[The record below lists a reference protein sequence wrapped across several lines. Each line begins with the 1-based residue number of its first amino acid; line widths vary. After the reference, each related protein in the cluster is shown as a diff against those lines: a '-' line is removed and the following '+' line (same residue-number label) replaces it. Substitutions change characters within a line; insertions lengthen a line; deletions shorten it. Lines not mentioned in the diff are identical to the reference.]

1 MKFDLNKFIAKTL
14 AVGVYSSMF
23 LFCVAII
30 ENFFKKSSMFDR
42 SFLGIFKGLIALDPN
57 STLYA
62 GIVIL
67 MLTPVVRVLFLAIGY
82 FIEGD
87 LRFCFYSI
95 LVLLILIFS
104 VYFGV
109 H

>member
-30 ENFFKKSSMFDR
+30 ESFFKKSNVLDR
-42 SFLGIFKGLIALDPN
+42 SFFGIMNGLIALDPN
-57 STLYA
+57 ATLFA